1 MRVAYRV
8 GGLEPTRA
16 KCSYPSH
23 VSSQTKLSDGGEM
36 VLMKGNLIDVPANS
50 WIDIR
55 LDRAARTGSE

>member
-1 MRVAYRV
+1 MRTEL

-36 VLMKGNLIDVPANS
+36 VLMKGNLINVPAS
-50 WIDIR
+50 SGIDIR
-55 LDRAARTGSE
+55 LYRAARTGSE

>member
-36 VLMKGNLIDVPANS
+36 VLMKGNLINVPAS
-50 WIDIR
+50 SGIDIR
-55 LDRAARTGSE
+55 LYRAARTGSE